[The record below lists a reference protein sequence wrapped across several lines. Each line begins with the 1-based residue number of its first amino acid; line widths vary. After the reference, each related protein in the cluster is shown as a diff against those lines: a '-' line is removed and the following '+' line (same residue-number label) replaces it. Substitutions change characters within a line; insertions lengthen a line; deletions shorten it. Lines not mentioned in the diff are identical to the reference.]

1 MEYTNSS
8 LVDCE
13 IKSPNNSG
21 RRTQDVDRITRH
33 CGSRS
38 TLSRRDL
45 KLFSSCKGMIM

>member
-21 RRTQDVDRITRH
+21 RRTHDIDRITPH
-33 CGSRS
+33 CCSRS
-38 TLSRRDL
+38 TLSRRNC
-45 KLFSSCKGMIM
+45 KVFSSCKGMIM